1 MLAHLSERGLLG
13 YLQGLRVAG
22 SPVRSRLFAPLPGA
36 AVLARIPLLPAGG
49 GDLEGRFLD
58 PVVVEG
64 ITLTSREAVP
74 SVLSASGA
82 GRPAATVRAFDRRAR
97 LRPTPRAV
105 FAGVQTVVVAERGC
119 TLRLGGDH
127 RPRSAPSPASL
138 TVLADHLL
146 DVPGVV
152 ERLTFTTNNL
162 VRRRGQRFEHE
173 QPPLGTGAPQ
183 LVTIRA
189 TEASALVLRLCE
201 QGARYS
207 VISAAV
213 GDRWPAVPESTLR
226 SMVIEM
232 TRQGFLLTDLLPI
245 DLGDDPLTHLLA
257 RLPEGCD
264 VHGLLED
271 LRARLH
277 AADQLPLGAAPRLAA
292 LHAAREASARI
303 CGQDN
308 PLCVDVA
315 ADATITLPRALLED
329 AAEAVSVLWTMSPT
343 RPTLA
348 AYHARFVDR
357 WGHGRFVPLVDV
369 VDPVV
374 GLGDEGIETRIES
387 AQSPPERLAILAA
400 LLGDATARDQT
411 EVVLDDAT
419 VAALAVPG
427 ADPPPPGAEA
437 YARVFAASEQDLAA
451 GRLHLALYVGG
462 TQDAGSSTGRFTS
475 LLPGNQPRVPDPPA
489 GALVAEVVAR
499 PRIPVLATIAPPT
512 GVAPIRIPVGIPARQ
527 GDLRLDDLLLVADA
541 HRLTLWSR
549 DRRRPVIP
557 VLNSRIGPRYLPAE
571 ARLLALLGRSGCR
584 PWRLF
589 SWESLRDTAFQP
601 RVRYRSTILAPAR
614 WRLSRLLT
622 DAARDTT
629 AWPAQLRSWRTFT
642 VPPPPTVVVTD
653 DDERQLPLDLDDPR
667 DAELLRRYVRRGLR
681 AVTERPG
688 GDGTIQDVVT
698 GPSGRHLLELVIPLA
713 ATAPPPAP
721 ARPITTLL
729 RPAGAGR
736 YLPGGPWLSLAIG
749 APAAQH
755 DEILADLAGILPDM
769 RGMFDRW
776 FWLRYRTQAIGPHLR
791 VRFHGAPAVLGGELL
806 PEVSQWGARLVADA
820 LASGFSVEPY
830 DQEIERY
837 GDPPAMEA
845 AEEVFA
851 ADSNLVLAA
860 LTATHDAD
868 QRLVVAALTAAMVA
882 RTLAGRDPAALG
894 RPRLDRAAHRRL
906 ADLRRLANDAARDGT
921 ATLPPSHPAWAGYLD
936 ALRSY
941 HDRLPADRRADC
953 ASSVIHMHANRLLGD
968 NAQERL
974 ARVLATTLLVRETA
988 SR

>member
-1 MLAHLSERGLLG
+1 MR
-13 YLQGLRVAG
+13 
-22 SPVRSRLFAPLPGA
+22 PRLFAPLPGA

-49 GDLEGRFLD
+49 GNLEGRAVD

-74 SVLSASGA
+74 SVLSAPAA
-82 GRPAATVRAFDRRAR
+82 GRSAATVRAFDRRAR
-97 LRPTPRAV
+97 LRPTPRTV
-105 FAGVQTVVVAERGC
+105 FAGVQTVLVADRDCE
-119 TLRLGGDH
+119 LRLSGDH
-127 RPRSAPSPASL
+127 RSRSVPSPVSL
-138 TVLADHLL
+138 TALVDHLL

-173 QPPLGTGAPQ
+173 QQPLGTGAPQ

-189 TEASALVLRLCE
+189 TAASALVLRLCE
-201 QGARYS
+201 QGVRYS
-207 VISAAV
+207 AISSAA

-226 SMVIEM
+226 GMVIELA
-232 TRQGFLLTDLLPI
+232 RQGFLLTDLLPV
-245 DLGDDPLTHLLA
+245 DLGDDPLRHLLA
-257 RLPEGCD
+257 RLPDDCD

-271 LRARLH
+271 LRARLYT
-277 AADQLPLGAAPRLAA
+277 ADQLPLGAAPRLAA
-292 LHAAREASARI
+292 LHAAREASARV

-308 PLCVDVA
+308 PLCVDVV

-343 RPTLA
+343 KPTLA
-348 AYHARFVDR
+348 AYHARFLDR
-357 WGHGRFVPLVDV
+357 WGPGRFVPLAEV
-369 VDPVV
+369 VDPII
-374 GLGDEGIETRIES
+374 GLGDEGIESSIEA
-387 AQSPPERLAILAA
+387 AQASPESLAILAA
-400 LLGDATARDQT
+400 LLGDATARGQM

-419 VAALAVPG
+419 VAALALPG

-437 YARVFAASEQDLAA
+437 YARVLAASEQDLAA

-462 TQDAGSSTGRFTS
+462 TQDAGSSAGRFTS
-475 LLPGNQPRVPDPPA
+475 LLPGSQPRVPNPPA

-512 GVAPIRIPVGIPARQ
+512 RVAPIRIPVGIPARE
-527 GDLRLDDLLLVADA
+527 GDLQLDDLLLVADA
-541 HRLTLWSR
+541 GRLTLWSR
-549 DRRRPVIP
+549 DRHCPVIP

-589 SWESLRDTAFQP
+589 SWGSLRDTAFQP

-614 WRLSRLLT
+614 WRLPSPLT

-629 AWPAQLRSWRTFT
+629 AWSVQLRSWRMSA

-667 DAELLRRYVRRGLR
+667 DVELLHRYVRRGLR
-681 AVTERPG
+681 AVTEQPG
-688 GDGTIQDVVT
+688 GDSTIQEVVT

-713 ATAPPPAP
+713 ATTPPPAP
-721 ARPITTLL
+721 AHPVTMQP
-729 RPAGAGR
+729 RPAGAGH
-736 YLPGGPWLSLAIG
+736 YLPGGPWLSLAIS

-755 DEILADLAGILPDM
+755 DEILAELAEFLPDL

-776 FWLRYRTQAIGPHLR
+776 FWLRYRTQALGPHLR
-791 VRFHGAPAVLGGELL
+791 VRFHGAPALLGGELL
-806 PEVSQWGARLVADA
+806 PGVSQWGARLVANA
-820 LASGFSVEPY
+820 LACGFSVEPY

-837 GDPPAMEA
+837 GGPGAIEA

-851 ADSNLVLAA
+851 ADSDLVLAA
-860 LTATHDAD
+860 LTATDDAE
-868 QRLVVAALTAAMVA
+868 QRLVVAALTAATVA

-906 ADLRRLANDAARDGT
+906 ADLRRLMNDAARDGT
-921 ATLPPSHPAWAGYLD
+921 AAFPPSHVAWEGYLD
-936 ALRSY
+936 ALRAY

-968 NAQERL
+968 TTLERI
-974 ARVLATTLLVRETA
+974 ARVLAAGHLARETA
-988 SR
+988 PQ